1 MIKIYGVRQSRAMRA
16 LWVAEELGLQYEHI
30 PTSFSDGDTQKK
42 DYLTLNP
49 NGRVPALVDEDGTVI
64 WESQAI
70 NIYLAMKYDGGLWPA
85 SLPDQGNVVQWSF
98 WVMTEIE
105 TLLLDVLLHRRA
117 LPEDQ
122 RDPEL
127 VLTSLEELKAPFSV
141 INKHLEDREFV
152 VGNSFSV
159 ADINVASVF
168 SWALVSKVDLGPYP
182 SLERWLK
189 NITSRP
195 KFKLAATGK
204 R

>member
-1 MIKIYGVRQSRAMRA
+1 M
-16 LWVAEELGLQYEHI
+16 
-30 PTSFSDGDTQKK
+30 
-42 DYLTLNP
+42 
-49 NGRVPALVDEDGTVI
+49 LVDEDGTVI

-127 VLTSLEELKAPFSV
+127 VLTSLKALKAPFSD

-152 VGNSFSV
+152 VGNSF
-159 ADINVASVF
+159 SVF